1 MRILVLLHE
10 AFGGRGG
17 IAKFNRDFL
26 GALSSYS
33 AVREI
38 VAIPRH
44 VPDPIGALPARLDYR
59 TGGIGAKSTWLLRV
73 ARAVL
78 TPDRFDLIVCGH
90 VHLLPVAFA
99 ARLLHQVPLGLVI
112 HGIEAWEPTGRPLT
126 DRLARQIDFFVSVS
140 RYTKARFLAW
150 TSVDAARGF
159 VLPNAVD
166 LSEFTPGPVDPALI
180 ARWNLAGKRVLL
192 TLARLE
198 ARERYKGIDQILEIL
213 PQLIGEY
220 PDLVYV
226 IGGDGSDRP
235 RLEAKARAL
244 GLSGHVVF
252 TGYVAESEK
261 RDLYRLADVFAM
273 PSRGEGFGIV
283 FLEAMACGSPV
294 VASMADGSREAVR
307 DGKLGIMVDPANPAD
322 ILAGIRAAL
331 ARRKGTRPEGIDY
344 FDLRHFHERVHV
356 ILDDVVVRRMT
367 VAAGARSD

>member
-1 MRILVLLHE
+1 MRVLVLLHE

-26 GALSSYS
+26 GALCAYPT
-33 AVREI
+33 AREI

-44 VPDPIGALPARLDYR
+44 APDPIGTLPARLDYR
-59 TGGIGAKSTWLLRV
+59 TDGIGSKPTWLRHV
-73 ARAVL
+73 ADTVL
-78 TPDRFDLIVCGH
+78 PSRRFDLIVCGH
-90 VHLLPVAFA
+90 VNLLPVAAA
-99 ARLLHQVPLGLVI
+99 ARLLHRAPLGLVI
-112 HGIEAWEPTGRPLT
+112 HGIEAWQPTGRQLT
-126 DRLARQIDFFVSVS
+126 DRLTRQVDFFVAVS
-140 RYTKARFLAW
+140 GYTKARFLSW

-166 LSEFTPGPVDPALI
+166 LSEFTPGPVDPSLI

-198 ARERYKGIDQILEIL
+198 ARERYKGIDQILDIL
-213 PQLIGEY
+213 PQLISEY

-235 RLEAKARAL
+235 RLEAKARSL
-244 GLSGHVVF
+244 SLSGHVVF
-252 TGYVAESEK
+252 TGYVAETEK

-294 VASMADGSREAVR
+294 VASSVDGSREAVR
-307 DGKLGIMVDPANPAD
+307 DGKLGIMVDPANPTD
-322 ILAGIRAAL
+322 ILTGIRAAL
-331 ARRKGTRPEGIDY
+331 ARPKGIRPEGLDY
-344 FDLRHFHERVHV
+344 FDLHRFHERVHA
-356 ILDDVVVRRMT
+356 ILDDVTGRHMT
-367 VAAGARSD
+367 VAVGVRPD